1 MKRKLSEFY
10 YNNEHNDDNLHIF
23 FTNQTTNNLND
34 LIENHLK
41 HIKIK
46 D

>member
-1 MKRKLSEFY
+1 MKRNRS
-10 YNNEHNDDNLHIF
+10 DDNIHNYFI
-23 FTNQTTNNLND
+23 NQTDDNLND

-46 D
+46 SDSLSST